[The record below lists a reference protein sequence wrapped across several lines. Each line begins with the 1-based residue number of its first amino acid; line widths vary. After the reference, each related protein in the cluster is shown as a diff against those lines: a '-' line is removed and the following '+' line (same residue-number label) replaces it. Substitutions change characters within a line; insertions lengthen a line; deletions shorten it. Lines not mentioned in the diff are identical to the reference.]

1 MKNLIFPII
10 LCLVVIAA
18 NAQTKADI
26 EVSYTM
32 TSPNMRTGKLGDS
45 THQYILL
52 ANSSQSKFYS
62 PRTEQIDSLCSTPDG
77 EAKFKEMQ
85 RAAAL
90 AGNFDDIPRRDGSM
104 YVVKSTDANVMKVC
118 DTAGMEQ
125 YVVEEPIENI
135 DWTIVEDSVKKVLG
149 YDCIMAT
156 ADYHGRKWTAW
167 FTPEIPLQAGPWKLA
182 GLPGLILEAEAEG
195 NQYSFIATG
204 IQQSTKPIGPIYL
217 ANEYESTNRIEYL
230 KARRAFMN
238 NPLGKINAQFG
249 NAGVTVASSDGS
261 DIKQLFVPASVVDFI
276 ETDYH

>member
-1 MKNLIFPII
+1 MNRII
-10 LCLVVIAA
+10 TFLTMCLVAIAA

-104 YVVKSTDANVMKVC
+104 YVVKSTDTNVMKVY

-135 DWTIVEDSVKKVLG
+135 DWTLSEDSLKNVLG

-182 GLPGLILEAEAEG
+182 GLPGLILEADADNG
-195 NQYSFIATG
+195 VYSFVATG
-204 IQQSTKPIGPIYL
+204 IQNTTRQISQVYL
-217 ANEYESTNRIEYL
+217 ADRYEKVSRKDLL
-230 KARRAFMN
+230 KAQRSFLD
-238 NPLGKINAQFG
+238 NPLGQINAKYG
-249 NAGVTVASSDGS
+249 DKGVVVSGDVKFAD
-261 DIKQLFVPASVVDFI
+261 ASVVDLI
-276 ETDYH
+276 ESDYRDK

>member
-10 LCLVVIAA
+10 LCLVAISA

-135 DWTIVEDSVKKVLG
+135 DWTLSEDSLKNVLG

-182 GLPGLILEAEAEG
+182 GLPGLILEADADNG
-195 NQYSFIATG
+195 VYSFVATG
-204 IQQSTKPIGPIYL
+204 IQNTTRQISPVYL
-217 ANEYESTNRIEYL
+217 ADRYEKVSRKDLL
-230 KARRAFMN
+230 KAQRSFFD
-238 NPLGKINAQFG
+238 NPLGQINAKFG
-249 NAGVTVASSDGS
+249 DKGVVVSGDVKFAD
-261 DIKQLFVPASVVDFI
+261 ASVVDLI
-276 ETDYH
+276 ESDYRDK

>member
-1 MKNLIFPII
+1 MNKVITFLT
-10 LCLVVIAA
+10 LCLVAIAA

-77 EAKFKEMQ
+77 EVKFKEMQ

-90 AGNFDDIPRRDGSM
+90 AGNFDDIPRRDGSI
-104 YVVKSTDANVMKVC
+104 YVVKSTDANVMKVY

-182 GLPGLILEAEAEG
+182 GLPGLILEADADNG
-195 NQYSFIATG
+195 VYSFVATG
-204 IQQSTKPIGPIYL
+204 IQNTTRQISQVYL
-217 ANEYESTNRIEYL
+217 ADRYEKVSRKDLL
-230 KARRAFMN
+230 KAQRSFFD
-238 NPLGKINAQFG
+238 NPLGQINAKFG
-249 NAGVTVASSDGS
+249 DKGVVVSGDVKFAD
-261 DIKQLFVPASVVDFI
+261 ASVVDLI
-276 ETDYH
+276 ESDYHDK

>member
-10 LCLVVIAA
+10 LCLVAISA

-104 YVVKSTDANVMKVC
+104 YVVKSTDTNVMKVY

-135 DWTIVEDSVKKVLG
+135 DWTLSEDSLKNVLG

-182 GLPGLILEAEAEG
+182 GLPGLILEADADNG
-195 NQYSFIATG
+195 VYSFVATG
-204 IQQSTKPIGPIYL
+204 IQNTTRQISPVYL
-217 ANEYESTNRIEYL
+217 ADRYEKVSRKDLL
-230 KARRAFMN
+230 KAQRSFFD
-238 NPLGKINAQFG
+238 NPLGQINAKFG
-249 NAGVTVASSDGS
+249 DKGVVVSGDVKFAD
-261 DIKQLFVPASVVDFI
+261 ASVVDLI
-276 ETDYH
+276 ESDYHDK

>member
-10 LCLVVIAA
+10 LCLVAIAA

-182 GLPGLILEAEAEG
+182 GLPGLILEADADNG
-195 NQYSFIATG
+195 VYSFVATG
-204 IQQSTKPIGPIYL
+204 IQNTTRQISQVYL
-217 ANEYESTNRIEYL
+217 ADRYEKVSRKDLL
-230 KARRAFMN
+230 KDQRSFLD
-238 NPLGKINAQFG
+238 NPLGQINAKYG
-249 NAGVTVASSDGS
+249 DKGVVVSGDVKFAKD
-261 DIKQLFVPASVVDFI
+261 SVVDLI

>member
-10 LCLVVIAA
+10 LCLVAIAA

-104 YVVKSTDANVMKVC
+104 YVVKSTDTNVMKVY

-135 DWTIVEDSVKKVLG
+135 DWTLSEDSLKNVLG

-182 GLPGLILEAEAEG
+182 GLPGLILEADADNG
-195 NQYSFIATG
+195 VYSFVATG
-204 IQQSTKPIGPIYL
+204 IQNTTRQISPVYL
-217 ANEYESTNRIEYL
+217 ADRYEKVSRKDLL
-230 KARRAFMN
+230 KAQRSFFD
-238 NPLGKINAQFG
+238 NPLGQINAKFG
-249 NAGVTVASSDGS
+249 DKGVVVSGDVKFAD
-261 DIKQLFVPASVVDFI
+261 ASVVDLI
-276 ETDYH
+276 ESDYRDK

>member
-1 MKNLIFPII
+1 MNRII
-10 LCLVVIAA
+10 TFLTMCLVAIAA

-104 YVVKSTDANVMKVC
+104 YVVKSTDTNVMKVY

-135 DWTIVEDSVKKVLG
+135 DWTLSEDSLKNVLG

-182 GLPGLILEAEAEG
+182 GLPGLILEADADNG
-195 NQYSFIATG
+195 VYSFVATG
-204 IQQSTKPIGPIYL
+204 IQNTTRQISQVYL
-217 ANEYESTNRIEYL
+217 ADRYEKVSRKDLL
-230 KARRAFMN
+230 KAQRSFLD
-238 NPLGKINAQFG
+238 NPLGQINAKYG
-249 NAGVTVASSDGS
+249 DKGVVVSGDVKFAKD
-261 DIKQLFVPASVVDFI
+261 SVVDLI

>member
-1 MKNLIFPII
+1 MNRII
-10 LCLVVIAA
+10 TFLTMCLVAIAA

-90 AGNFDDIPRRDGSM
+90 AGNFDDIPRRDGSI
-104 YVVKSTDANVMKVC
+104 YVVKSTDTNVMKVY

-135 DWTIVEDSVKKVLG
+135 DWTLSEDSLKNVLG

-182 GLPGLILEAEAEG
+182 GLPGLILEADADNG
-195 NQYSFIATG
+195 VYSFVATG
-204 IQQSTKPIGPIYL
+204 IQNTTRQISPVYL
-217 ANEYESTNRIEYL
+217 ADRYEKVSRKDLL
-230 KARRAFMN
+230 KAQRSFFD
-238 NPLGKINAQFG
+238 NPLGQINAKFCDK
-249 NAGVTVASSDGS
+249 GVVVSGDVKFAD
-261 DIKQLFVPASVVDFI
+261 ASVVDLI
-276 ETDYH
+276 ESDYHDK

>member
-1 MKNLIFPII
+1 MNRII
-10 LCLVVIAA
+10 TFLTMCLVAIAA

-104 YVVKSTDANVMKVC
+104 YVVKSTETNVMKVY

-182 GLPGLILEAEAEG
+182 GLPGLILEADADNG
-195 NQYSFIATG
+195 VYSFVATG
-204 IQQSTKPIGPIYL
+204 IQNTTRQISQVYL
-217 ANEYESTNRIEYL
+217 ADRYEKVSRKDLL
-230 KARRAFMN
+230 KAQRSFLD
-238 NPLGKINAQFG
+238 NPLGQINAKYG
-249 NAGVTVASSDGS
+249 DKGVVVSGDVKFAD
-261 DIKQLFVPASVVDFI
+261 ASVVDLI
-276 ETDYH
+276 ESDYHDK

>member
-10 LCLVVIAA
+10 LCLVAISA

-182 GLPGLILEAEAEG
+182 GLPGLILEADADNG
-195 NQYSFIATG
+195 VYSFVATG
-204 IQQSTKPIGPIYL
+204 IQNTTRQISQVYL
-217 ANEYESTNRIEYL
+217 ADRYEKVSRKDLL
-230 KARRAFMN
+230 KAQRSFLD
-238 NPLGKINAQFG
+238 NPLGQINAKFG
-249 NAGVTVASSDGS
+249 DKGVVVSGDVKFAD
-261 DIKQLFVPASVVDFI
+261 ASVVDLI
-276 ETDYH
+276 ESDYHDK

>member
-10 LCLVVIAA
+10 LCLVAISA

-32 TSPNMRTGKLGDS
+32 TSPHMRTGKLGDS

-104 YVVKSTDANVMKVC
+104 YVVKSTDTDVMKVY

-135 DWTIVEDSVKKVLG
+135 DWTLSEDSLKIVLG

-182 GLPGLILEAEAEG
+182 GLPGLILEADADNG
-195 NQYSFIATG
+195 VYSFVATG
-204 IQQSTKPIGPIYL
+204 IQNTTRQISQVYL
-217 ANEYESTNRIEYL
+217 ADRYEKVSRKDLL
-230 KARRAFMN
+230 KAQRSFLD
-238 NPLGKINAQFG
+238 NPLGQINAKYG
-249 NAGVTVASSDGS
+249 DKGVVVSGDVKFAD
-261 DIKQLFVPASVVDFI
+261 ASVVDLI
-276 ETDYH
+276 ESDYRDK

>member
-1 MKNLIFPII
+1 MNKVITFLT
-10 LCLVVIAA
+10 LCLVAIAA

-104 YVVKSTDANVMKVC
+104 YVVKSTDTNVMKVY

-135 DWTIVEDSVKKVLG
+135 DWTLSEDSLKNVLG

-182 GLPGLILEAEAEG
+182 GLPGLILEADADNG
-195 NQYSFIATG
+195 VYSFVATG
-204 IQQSTKPIGPIYL
+204 IQNTTRQISPVYL
-217 ANEYESTNRIEYL
+217 ADRYEKVSRKDLL
-230 KARRAFMN
+230 KAQRSFFD
-238 NPLGKINAQFG
+238 NPLGQINAKFG
-249 NAGVTVASSDGS
+249 DKGVVVSGDVKFAD
-261 DIKQLFVPASVVDFI
+261 ASVVDLI
-276 ETDYH
+276 ESDYHDK

>member
-1 MKNLIFPII
+1 MNRII
-10 LCLVVIAA
+10 TFLTMCLVAIAA
-18 NAQTKADI
+18 LAQTKADI

-104 YVVKSTDANVMKVC
+104 YVVKSTDTNVMKVY

-135 DWTIVEDSVKKVLG
+135 DWTLSEDSLKNVLG

-182 GLPGLILEAEAEG
+182 GLPGLILEADADNG
-195 NQYSFIATG
+195 VYSFVATG
-204 IQQSTKPIGPIYL
+204 IQNTTRQISPVYL
-217 ANEYESTNRIEYL
+217 ADRYEKVSRKDLL
-230 KARRAFMN
+230 KAQRSFFD
-238 NPLGKINAQFG
+238 NPLGQINAKFG
-249 NAGVTVASSDGS
+249 DKGVVVSGDVKFAD
-261 DIKQLFVPASVVDFI
+261 ASVVDLI

>member
-1 MKNLIFPII
+1 MNRII
-10 LCLVVIAA
+10 TFLTMCLVAIAA

-104 YVVKSTDANVMKVC
+104 YVVKSTDTNVMKVY

-135 DWTIVEDSVKKVLG
+135 DWTLSEDSLKNVLG
-149 YDCIMAT
+149 YDSIMAT

-182 GLPGLILEAEAEG
+182 GLPGLILEADADNG
-195 NQYSFIATG
+195 VYSFVATG
-204 IQQSTKPIGPIYL
+204 IQNTTRQISPVYL
-217 ANEYESTNRIEYL
+217 ADRYEKVSRKDLL
-230 KARRAFMN
+230 KAQRSFFD
-238 NPLGKINAQFG
+238 NPLGQINAKFG
-249 NAGVTVASSDGS
+249 DKGVVVSGDVKFAD
-261 DIKQLFVPASVVDFI
+261 ASVVDLI
-276 ETDYH
+276 ESDYHDK

>member
-182 GLPGLILEAEAEG
+182 GLPGLILEADADNG
-195 NQYSFIATG
+195 VYSFVATG
-204 IQQSTKPIGPIYL
+204 IQNTTRQISPVYL
-217 ANEYESTNRIEYL
+217 ADRYEKVSRKDLL
-230 KARRAFMN
+230 KAQRSFFD
-238 NPLGKINAQFG
+238 NPLGQINAKFG
-249 NAGVTVASSDGS
+249 DKGVVVSGDVKFAD
-261 DIKQLFVPASVVDFI
+261 ASVVDLI
-276 ETDYH
+276 ESDYHDK

>member
-10 LCLVVIAA
+10 LCLVAISA

-62 PRTEQIDSLCSTPDG
+62 PRTGQIDSLCSTPDG

-104 YVVKSTDANVMKVC
+104 YVVKSTDTNVMKVY

-135 DWTIVEDSVKKVLG
+135 DWTLSEDSLKNVLG

-167 FTPEIPLQAGPWKLA
+167 FTPEIPLQAGLWKLA
-182 GLPGLILEAEAEG
+182 GLPGLILEADADNG
-195 NQYSFIATG
+195 VYSFVATG
-204 IQQSTKPIGPIYL
+204 IQNTTRQISPVYL
-217 ANEYESTNRIEYL
+217 ADRYEKVSRKDLL
-230 KARRAFMN
+230 KAQRSFFD
-238 NPLGKINAQFG
+238 NPLGQINAKFG
-249 NAGVTVASSDGS
+249 DKGVVVSGDVKFAD
-261 DIKQLFVPASVVDFI
+261 ASVVDLI
-276 ETDYH
+276 ESDYHDK

>member
-1 MKNLIFPII
+1 MNRII
-10 LCLVVIAA
+10 TFLTMCLVAIAA

-104 YVVKSTDANVMKVC
+104 YVVKSTDTNVMKVY

-135 DWTIVEDSVKKVLG
+135 DWTLSEDSLKNVLG

-182 GLPGLILEAEAEG
+182 GLPGLILEADADNG
-195 NQYSFIATG
+195 VYSFVATG
-204 IQQSTKPIGPIYL
+204 IQNTTRQISPVYL
-217 ANEYESTNRIEYL
+217 ADRYEKVSRKDLL
-230 KARRAFMN
+230 KAQCSFFD
-238 NPLGKINAQFG
+238 NPLGQINAKYG
-249 NAGVTVASSDGS
+249 DKGVVVSGDVKFAD
-261 DIKQLFVPASVVDFI
+261 ASVVDLI
-276 ETDYH
+276 ESDYRDK

>member
-1 MKNLIFPII
+1 MNKVITFIT
-10 LCLVVIAA
+10 LCLVAIAA

-52 ANSSQSKFYS
+52 ANSSKSKFYS

-182 GLPGLILEAEAEG
+182 GLPGLILEADADNG
-195 NQYSFIATG
+195 VYSFVATG
-204 IQQSTKPIGPIYL
+204 IQNTTRQISQVYL
-217 ANEYESTNRIEYL
+217 ADRYEKVSRKDLL
-230 KARRAFMN
+230 KAQRSFLD
-238 NPLGKINAQFG
+238 NPLGQINAKYG
-249 NAGVTVASSDGS
+249 DKGVVVSGDVKFAKD
-261 DIKQLFVPASVVDFI
+261 SVVDLI

>member
-1 MKNLIFPII
+1 MNRII
-10 LCLVVIAA
+10 TFLTMCLVAIAA

-32 TSPNMRTGKLGDS
+32 TSPNTRTGKLGDS

-104 YVVKSTDANVMKVC
+104 YVVKSTDTNVMKVY

-135 DWTIVEDSVKKVLG
+135 DWTLSEDSLKNVLG

-182 GLPGLILEAEAEG
+182 GLPGLILEADADNG
-195 NQYSFIATG
+195 VYSFVATG
-204 IQQSTKPIGPIYL
+204 IQNTTRQISPVYL
-217 ANEYESTNRIEYL
+217 ADRYEKVSRKDLL
-230 KARRAFMN
+230 KAQRSFFD
-238 NPLGKINAQFG
+238 NPLGQINAKFG
-249 NAGVTVASSDGS
+249 DKGVVVSGDVKFAD
-261 DIKQLFVPASVVDFI
+261 ASVVDLI
-276 ETDYH
+276 ESDYHDK

>member
-104 YVVKSTDANVMKVC
+104 YVVKSTDTNVMKVY

-135 DWTIVEDSVKKVLG
+135 DWTLSEDSLKNVLG

-182 GLPGLILEAEAEG
+182 GLPGLILEADADNG
-195 NQYSFIATG
+195 VYSFVATG
-204 IQQSTKPIGPIYL
+204 IQNTTRQISPVYL
-217 ANEYESTNRIEYL
+217 ADRYEKVSRKDLL
-230 KARRAFMN
+230 KAQRSFFD
-238 NPLGKINAQFG
+238 NPLGQINAKFG
-249 NAGVTVASSDGS
+249 DKGVVVSGDVKFAD
-261 DIKQLFVPASVVDFI
+261 ASVVDLI
-276 ETDYH
+276 ESDYHDK

>member
-1 MKNLIFPII
+1 MNRII
-10 LCLVVIAA
+10 TFLTMCLVAIAA

-104 YVVKSTDANVMKVC
+104 YVVKSTDTNVMKVY

-135 DWTIVEDSVKKVLG
+135 DWTLSEDSLKNVLG

-182 GLPGLILEAEAEG
+182 GLPGLILEADAD
-195 NQYSFIATG
+195 NVVYSFVATG
-204 IQQSTKPIGPIYL
+204 IQNTTRQISPVYL
-217 ANEYESTNRIEYL
+217 ADRYEKVSRKDLL
-230 KARRAFMN
+230 KAQRSFFD
-238 NPLGKINAQFG
+238 NPLGQINAKFG
-249 NAGVTVASSDGS
+249 DKGVVVSGDVKFAD
-261 DIKQLFVPASVVDFI
+261 ASVVDLI
-276 ETDYH
+276 ESDYHDK

>member
-10 LCLVVIAA
+10 LCLVAISA

-135 DWTIVEDSVKKVLG
+135 DWTLSEDSLKNVLG

-182 GLPGLILEAEAEG
+182 GLPGLILEADADNG
-195 NQYSFIATG
+195 VYSFVATG
-204 IQQSTKPIGPIYL
+204 IQNTTRQISQVYL
-217 ANEYESTNRIEYL
+217 ADRYEKVSRKDLL
-230 KARRAFMN
+230 KAQRSFFD
-238 NPLGKINAQFG
+238 NPLGQINAKFG
-249 NAGVTVASSDGS
+249 DKGVVVSGDVKFAD
-261 DIKQLFVPASVVDFI
+261 ASVVDLI
-276 ETDYH
+276 ESDYHDK

>member
-10 LCLVVIAA
+10 LCLVAIAA

-104 YVVKSTDANVMKVC
+104 YVVTSTDANVMKVC

-182 GLPGLILEAEAEG
+182 GLPGLILEADADNG
-195 NQYSFIATG
+195 VYSFVATG
-204 IQQSTKPIGPIYL
+204 IQNTTRQISQVYL
-217 ANEYESTNRIEYL
+217 ADRYEKVSRKDLL
-230 KARRAFMN
+230 KAQRSFFD
-238 NPLGKINAQFG
+238 NPLGQINAKFG
-249 NAGVTVASSDGS
+249 DKGVVVSGDVKFAD
-261 DIKQLFVPASVVDFI
+261 ASVVDLI
-276 ETDYH
+276 ESDYHDK